1 MWLSGIVYQGLCL
14 SSEARKR
21 HTSGEIINYM
31 AVDVA
36 RIADF
41 SFWVNDIWVLPLQ
54 VGLALGILYKVVGI
68 FASVAALVTTI
79 VTILLNVP
87 LVRLQKRFQE
97 KIMAAKDLRMKTT
110 SEALRSMRIL
120 KLQVEIYTTVV
131 ASGSIH
137 LNNLIFS
144 ILLLSSEQ
152 CVCVCVCQ
160 ISEKCME
167 LTKVSGP
174 HAMSL
179 LWKSSNLFSNGCLL
193 LKALGY

>member
-1 MWLSGIVYQGLCL
+1 MWLSGTVYQGLRL

-41 SFWVNDIWVLPLQ
+41 SFWVNDIWVSPLQ
-54 VGLALGILYKVVGI
+54 VGLALGILYKTVGI
-68 FASVAALVTTI
+68 FAAVAALATTI
-79 VTILLNVP
+79 ATILLNVP
-87 LVRLQKRFQE
+87 LVKLQKKFQE

-137 LNNLIFS
+137 LNNVIFS

-152 CVCVCVCQ
+152 CVCVCVCV
-160 ISEKCME
+160 C
-167 LTKVSGP
+167 VS
-174 HAMSL
+174 S
-179 LWKSSNLFSNGCLL
+179 F
-193 LKALGY
+193 

>member
-1 MWLSGIVYQGLCL
+1 MWLSGTVYQGLRL

-41 SFWVNDIWVLPLQ
+41 SFWVNDIWVSPLQ
-54 VGLALGILYKVVGI
+54 VGLALGILYKTVGI
-68 FASVAALVTTI
+68 FAAVAALATTI
-79 VTILLNVP
+79 ATILLNVP
-87 LVRLQKRFQE
+87 LVKLQKKFQE

-137 LNNLIFS
+137 LNNLTFS

-152 CVCVCVCQ
+152 CVCVCVCVKFLRSVWILQ
-160 ISEKCME
+160 NCQHRMPCHYSGTQGICSQMHACC
-167 LTKVSGP
+167 LT
-174 HAMSL
+174 L
-179 LWKSSNLFSNGCLL
+179 
-193 LKALGY
+193 